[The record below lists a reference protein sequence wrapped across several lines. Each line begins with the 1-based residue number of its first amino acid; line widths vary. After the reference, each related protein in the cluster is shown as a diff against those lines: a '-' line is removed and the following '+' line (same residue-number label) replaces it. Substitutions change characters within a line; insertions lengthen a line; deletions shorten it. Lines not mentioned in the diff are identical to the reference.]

1 MNNNKETLDAI
12 NELKSM
18 KQVQGNFNMKR
29 AKK

>member
-18 KQVQGNFNMKR
+18 KQVQENFNMKR